1 MLYKNSFWKDIN
13 QNKAHE
19 RNDMHDQNQ
28 ASQIPVCLP
37 DACERLERCKKI
49 AVHSEQTPRHGDGG
63 VLTIANKAG
72 ND

>member
-1 MLYKNSFWKDIN
+1 MLYKNSLWKDVN

-28 ASQIPVCLP
+28 ASQISVCLP
-37 DACERLERCKKI
+37 DACERLERCKEI
-49 AVHSEQTPRHGDGG
+49 TVHSEQPSRHWDSG
-63 VLTIANKAG
+63 VLTIADKAG